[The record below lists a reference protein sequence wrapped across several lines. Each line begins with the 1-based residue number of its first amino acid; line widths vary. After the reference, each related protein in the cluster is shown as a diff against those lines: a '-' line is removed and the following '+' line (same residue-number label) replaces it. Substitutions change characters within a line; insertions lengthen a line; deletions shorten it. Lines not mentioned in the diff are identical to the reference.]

1 MKVLAISPHTD
12 DSEIG
17 AGGLIS
23 KLKSQGVAIDHLVLC
38 NAFESLDPIYPK
50 NQLLNEAEEASN
62 ILGFSD
68 LKIHDFPVRK
78 FSEFRQELLELF
90 FKISKKRK
98 YGKVLIPSSYDIHQ
112 DHQVVHLEAVRAFK
126 DINILGYELPWNN
139 IKAQYNYFVELNET
153 HLEKKA
159 KAIECYKSQSERH
172 YVKHKTFWDLAKLR
186 GAQIKKQ
193 YAEAYEV
200 IRLMD

>member
-62 ILGFSD
+62 ILGFLI
-68 LKIHDFPVRK
+68 LKFTIF
-78 FSEFRQELLELF
+78 Q
-90 FKISKKRK
+90 
-98 YGKVLIPSSYDIHQ
+98 
-112 DHQVVHLEAVRAFK
+112 
-126 DINILGYELPWNN
+126 
-139 IKAQYNYFVELNET
+139 
-153 HLEKKA
+153 
-159 KAIECYKSQSERH
+159 
-172 YVKHKTFWDLAKLR
+172 
-186 GAQIKKQ
+186 
-193 YAEAYEV
+193 
-200 IRLMD
+200 